1 MFRVAGPRLTSVL
14 RQRWGEHSYE
24 V

>member
-1 MFRVAGPRLTSVL
+1 MIKAAGPRLTSVL
-14 RQRWGEHSYE
+14 RRRWGEHSFE